1 MNISEN
7 LKSEPLA
14 AATRLTADITAAAG
28 RYILGKDAQVRLALC
43 CLLAEGHL
51 LIEDIPGIGKTT
63 LAKVLARILGLEFR
77 RIQCTSDMLPGD
89 ILGVS
94 IFEQTNGS
102 FTFHP
107 GPIFTQILLA
117 DEINRTTP
125 KTQSAL
131 LEAMEE
137 HQVSLDGATHPL
149 PKPFWLVATQNP
161 LEQAG
166 AYPLPES
173 QLDSFLFRL
182 NIGYP
187 DKEAEQQLLAGGGI
201 GAPLDEIKALI
212 SADQVLYLQQAARTV
227 HLAEALIAYVQDL
240 LAFSRNSGR
249 FALGLSPRAGLALL
263 RRPRGGRLL
272 EQVLPYRL
280 QPGRI
285 DEAGH
290 RELPDLLWRGVARH
304 RHRNGAILR
313 DADVLGIRRH
323 RQAWRHGQ
331 AV

>member
-1 MNISEN
+1 MNINES
-7 LKSEPLA
+7 LQSEPLA
-14 AATRLTADITAAAG
+14 AATRLAAEISAAAG
-28 RYILGKDAQVRLALC
+28 RYILGKDTQLRLALC

-94 IFEQTNGS
+94 IFEQKSGS

-149 PKPFWLVATQNP
+149 PRPFWLVATQNP

-173 QLDSFLFRL
+173 QLDRFLFRL

-187 DKEAEQQLLAGGGI
+187 DKKAEQQLLAGGGI
-201 GAPLDEIKALI
+201 GVSLDEIEALI
-212 SADQVLYLQQAARTV
+212 NADQVLYLQQTARTV
-227 HLAEALIAYVQDL
+227 HLAESLIAYAQDL

-263 RRPRGGRLL
+263 RAAQAWALLQGRDF
-272 EQVLPYRL
+272 VLPEDVQEVL
-280 QPGRI
+280 PHV
-285 DEAGH
+285 AGH
-290 RELPDLLWRGVARH
+290 RLRLADTLSEPSLDELRRDFAQVAVP
-304 RHRNGAILR
+304 L
-313 DADVLGIRRH
+313 
-323 RQAWRHGQ
+323 
-331 AV
+331 

>member
-1 MNISEN
+1 MNIHES
-7 LKSEPLA
+7 LQSEPLA
-14 AATRLTADITAAAG
+14 AATGLTKEIAAAAS
-28 RYILGKDAQVRLALC
+28 RYILGKDEQVRLALC

-63 LAKVLARILGLEFR
+63 LAKALARILGLEFR

-94 IFEQTNGS
+94 IFEQKTGV

-137 HQVSLDGATHPL
+137 HQVSLDGATHAL
-149 PKPFWLVATQNP
+149 PRPFWLVATQNP

-173 QLDSFLFRL
+173 QLDRFLFRL

-187 DKEAEQQLLAGGGI
+187 DKEAEQQLLASGGI
-201 GAPLDEIKALI
+201 GAPLDAIEALT
-212 SADQVLYLQQAARTV
+212 SAEQVLLLQQAARSV
-227 HLAEALIAYVQDL
+227 HLADTLISYVQDL
-240 LAFSRNSGR
+240 LAFSRNSGQ
-249 FALGLSPRAGLALL
+249 FVLGLSPRAGLALL
-263 RRPRGGRLL
+263 RATQAWALLQGRDFVLP
-272 EQVLPYRL
+272 EDVQEVLPYV
-280 QPGRI
+280 
-285 DEAGH
+285 AGH
-290 RELPDLLWRGVARH
+290 RLRQADTLMELPQDALRGIFSQVAVP
-304 RHRNGAILR
+304 L
-313 DADVLGIRRH
+313 
-323 RQAWRHGQ
+323 
-331 AV
+331 

>member
-28 RYILGKDAQVRLALC
+28 RYIVGKDAQVRLALC

-173 QLDSFLFRL
+173 QLDRFLFRL

-263 RRPRGGRLL
+263 RAAQSWALLQGRDF
-272 EQVLPYRL
+272 VLPEDVQEML
-280 QPGRI
+280 PHV
-285 DEAGH
+285 AGH
-290 RELPDLLWRGVARH
+290 RLRLADTFSEPSLDEL
-304 RHRNGAILR
+304 
-313 DADVLGIRRH
+313 
-323 RQAWRHGQ
+323 RQAFSQ
-331 AV
+331 VAVPL